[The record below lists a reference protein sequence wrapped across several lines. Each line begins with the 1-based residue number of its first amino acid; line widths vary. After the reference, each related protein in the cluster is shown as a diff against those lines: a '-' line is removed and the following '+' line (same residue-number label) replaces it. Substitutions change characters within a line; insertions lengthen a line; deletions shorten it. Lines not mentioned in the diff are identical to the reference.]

1 MGMTIEK
8 FIILAYSIAIVGS
21 FINLFLYIRRVK
33 DGNDD

>member
-1 MGMTIEK
+1 MTIEK

-21 FINLFLYIRRVK
+21 FVNLFLYIRSIK